1 MQLKLNKYSA
11 FENYLISFLIH
22 LIILLALA
30 FVTLKQSENAKE
42 LVVDWLLEENQP
54 ELQEDFTPVGS
65 PVRDNARDINKIR
78 DNQPSAEKPLVDNK
92 APEHTTPKSIEP
104 PVTKKESDVSGAPV
118 SGTNSSYLSGVKT
131 QLSGDQQGNSGYQLD
146 DDDGNITIL
155 KSVLPEVKISDY
167 GKITLQFKIRAN
179 GTVNSESILPVLLD
193 DPIYTE
199 ASIKALKQWLFS
211 VKNYNSNK
219 AYRITFIF
227 KPE

>member
-30 FVTLKQSENAKE
+30 FVTIKQSENVKE
-42 LVVDWLLEENQP
+42 LVIDWLLEANQP
-54 ELQEDFTPVGS
+54 VVQEDFTPAGT
-65 PVRDNARDINKIR
+65 PVRDNNRDLTKLKDNTPTAQNPNTENK
-78 DNQPSAEKPLVDNK
+78 SSV
-92 APEHTTPKSIEP
+92 HTVPKSIEP
-104 PVTKKESDVSGAPV
+104 PVTKKVTDKSSAPV
-118 SGTNSSYLSGVKT
+118 SGTNSGYLSGIKT
-131 QLSGDQQGNSGYQLD
+131 QLSGDQQGNSGFQLD
-146 DDDGNITIL
+146 NDDGNITIL
-155 KSVLPEVKISDY
+155 KSVLPDVKISDY
-167 GKITLQFKIRAN
+167 GKITLQFQIRAN
-179 GTVNSESILPVLLD
+179 GTVNAESILPVLLD

-211 VKNYNSNK
+211 VKNYNNK